1 MLQILKLQ
9 NTTRQIVKSPPSP
22 SDRAAPSPP
31 THRAARPRP
40 PLSPLSSASSSPA
53 TRAAILLLRRRDMS
67 DSSSASRPSW
77 PQHGP
82 VPMERCPDC
91 ERIAP
96 LVRLTCTSDKNGN
109 KGREFVKCESKPE
122 GQVRSHDF
130 ALISFSLCSEFFFL
144 GSEI

>member
-40 PLSPLSSASSSPA
+40 PLSLLSSASSSPA

-67 DSSSASRPSW
+67 DSSHPSW

-82 VPMERCPDC
+82 LPMERCPDC
-91 ERIAP
+91 ERIAA

-109 KGREFVKCESKPE
+109 KGREFVKCENKPE